1 MLPPETLQKIRR
13 IELRTRRIVRDS
25 FAGAYHSIFKG
36 KGIAFDAVRPYQ
48 PGDDIRD
55 IDWNVTARTDE
66 PFIKSYVE
74 ERELTVMLLV
84 DSSASCLFGSA
95 KRQKYDLAAEL
106 VAVFSLAA
114 VSNNDKVGL
123 LVFSHQIDL
132 FIPPRK
138 GRNHVLRVIR
148 DMLTRSASIGGTDIS
163 LALQTAN
170 RLLKQRAIIFLIS
183 DFLAPAR
190 QYSSDLLVTGRKHD
204 VIAVVLNDPLE
215 KRWPGVGLVSLQDA
229 ETGAGKLVDTSYLP
243 WQKGFANQTQRFI
256 EARDSAITR
265 AGVDRIDMPVNGDY
279 VKTLMAFFQRR
290 ARVSR

>member
-1 MLPPETLQKIRR
+1 MLPPETLRKIRQ

-25 FAGAYHSIFKG
+25 FAGAYHSVFKG

-84 DSSASCLFGSA
+84 DSSASCLFGSVQ
-95 KRQKYDLAAEL
+95 RQKYDLAAEL

-123 LVFSHQIDL
+123 LVFSDKIDL
-132 FIPPRK
+132 FISPRK

-148 DMLTRSASIGGTDIS
+148 EMLTRSASPGGTDIS
-163 LALQTAN
+163 LALRTTN

-190 QYSSDLLVTGRKHD
+190 QYSSDLVVMGRKHD

-215 KRWPGVGLVSLQDA
+215 KRWPDVGLVALQDA
-229 ETGAGKLVDTSYLP
+229 ETGVAKVVDTSFLP
-243 WQKGFANQTQRFI
+243 WQKSFANQAQRFI
-256 EARDSAITR
+256 EARDDAITR
-265 AGVDRIDMPVNGDY
+265 AGADRIDMPVNGDY
-279 VKTLMAFFQRR
+279 VSILTSFFQRR
-290 ARVSR
+290 VRRLR